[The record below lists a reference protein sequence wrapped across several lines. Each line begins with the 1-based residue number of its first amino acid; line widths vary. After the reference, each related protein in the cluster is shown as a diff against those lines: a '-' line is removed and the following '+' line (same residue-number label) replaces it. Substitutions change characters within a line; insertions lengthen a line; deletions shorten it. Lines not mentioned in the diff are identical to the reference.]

1 MTGMSLASSL
11 NREDLRTS
19 KKRRSST
26 ADAIFEKEFKEKA
39 TKDQALKCKLKEI
52 WFTTDCEALA
62 LLNNTNN
69 SINSTYSGL
78 VDFMKKWA
86 KF

>member
-1 MTGMSLASSL
+1 MISQGDRSTTMTGMSLASSL
-11 NREDLRTS
+11 NREDLSTS

-52 WFTTDCEALA
+52 
-62 LLNNTNN
+62 
-69 SINSTYSGL
+69 
-78 VDFMKKWA
+78 
-86 KF
+86 

>member
-11 NREDLRTS
+11 NREGMSTS

-26 ADAIFEKEFKEKA
+26 AKAIFEKELKEKA

-52 WFTTDCEALA
+52 GFTTDCEALA

-78 VDFMKKWA
+78 VDLMNK
-86 KF
+86 